1 MLPLASHLLGGC
13 LRGAASAGASRSN
26 VCRLSRPRAGVQFSG
41 RPLCAVSAAASL
53 AQPAGEAPLGKA
65 RGQVAAQALAVAT
78 ERTASGEE
86 DAPRDPVAAAEY
98 RKLLDA
104 EEEAGLFE
112 EPEDGDAER
121 VEVDASAQPDDSLA
135 VRAGTRFSWAAG
147 GEARRNGGRES
158 LVSAA
163 GCHFLAP
170 RARDAPLTPPAPSPL
185 CPCHSCPTLT

>member
-1 MLPLASHLLGGC
+1 MPLLASSLGGC
-13 LRGAASAGASRSN
+13 LRGAASAGVARSSG
-26 VCRLSRPRAGVQFSG
+26 CRLSRPRAGVQCSG

-53 AQPAGEAPLGKA
+53 AQPTGEAPLGKA

-112 EPEDGDAER
+112 EPEDGDADR

-135 VRAGTRFSWAAG
+135 VRAGTCLSCGQG
-147 GEARRNGGRES
+147 GWVGRNGGRES
-158 LVSAA
+158 QLSAA

-170 RARDAPLTPPAPSPL
+170 RARDAPLTHSAPCPPCASN
-185 CPCHSCPTLT
+185 SCPTLT